1 MAIEL
6 KYENYMKNRLK
17 NVPKK
22 IITVAFGRTIPVK
35 DRPWQPSEYD
45 DPITTVYPEELLTLE
60 KLFKGIT
67 HLRSTKLLSEFYKK
81 QNTLER
87 PPYLVKSGMF
97 REKTKTQAV
106 TEVPLYERLK
116 LKYKQ

>member
-6 KYENYMKNRLK
+6 KYENYIRHRLK

-22 IITVAFGRTIPVK
+22 INTVAFGRTIPVK
-35 DRPWQPSEYD
+35 DRPWLPSDYD
-45 DPITTVYPEELLTLE
+45 EPIATVYPEELLSLE

-67 HLRSTKLLSEFYKK
+67 HLRSTKELAEFYKK
-81 QNTLER
+81 RPNLEKPR
-87 PPYLVKSGMF
+87 YLVSAGLFK
-97 REKTKTQAV
+97 KKAKTQTV

-116 LKYKQ
+116 LKY

>member
-6 KYENYMKNRLK
+6 KYENYIRNRLK

-22 IITVAFGRTIPVK
+22 INTVAFGRTIPVK
-35 DRPWQPSEYD
+35 DRPWLPSDSDE
-45 DPITTVYPEELLTLE
+45 PITTVFPDDLLSLE

-67 HLRSTKLLSEFYKK
+67 HLRSTKELAEFYRKHS
-81 QNTLER
+81 NLEKPR
-87 PPYLVKSGMF
+87 YLVNAGLFKHK
-97 REKTKTQAV
+97 KTAQAV

-116 LKYKQ
+116 LKY